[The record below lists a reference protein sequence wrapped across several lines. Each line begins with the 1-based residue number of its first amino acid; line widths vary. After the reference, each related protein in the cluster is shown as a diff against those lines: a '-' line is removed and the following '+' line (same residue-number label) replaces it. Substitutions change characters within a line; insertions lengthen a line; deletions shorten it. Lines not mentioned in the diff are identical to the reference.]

1 MLIKSEG
8 IVLNCMLF
16 SEKDL
21 IVKILIKDIGLVSFL
36 VKRGLKNK
44 KKYFQQLTINYISFV
59 YKGNKNLQYLKTI
72 DLKSF
77 HNKIFISNQ
86 KRNTVLFISEVISKC
101 LKEGVS
107 ENYTYDFIK
116 SSVEYLNTENCSG
129 KYFDAWFV
137 INFTKLIGIAP
148 NYKDI
153 KNSSDLFFDPVNG
166 NFYVFN
172 PNKQNN
178 LWELGLSNLLIKFL
192 SINVEDLENFY
203 LSYDEHLS
211 LIEKMLKYYSNHIPN
226 FNHEK
231 LMSVYSE
238 LL

>member
-1 MLIKSEG
+1 MIVKSEG
-8 IVLNCMLF
+8 IVLNCILF
-16 SEKDL
+16 AENDL
-21 IVKILIKDIGLVSFL
+21 IVKVLIKDIGLVSFL

-44 KKYFQQLTINYISFV
+44 KKYFQQLTIIYVSFV
-59 YKGNKNLQYLKTI
+59 YKENKNLQYLKTI

-77 HNKIFISNQ
+77 NNKIFISNQ

-101 LKEGVS
+101 LKEGNN
-107 ENYTYDFIK
+107 ENFTYSFVK
-116 SSVEYLNTENCSG
+116 SSVEYLNTENCTG
-129 KYFDAWFV
+129 KYFDVWFL

-153 KNSSDLFFDPVNG
+153 KKTSNLFFDPVNG
-166 NFYVFN
+166 NFSLLN
-172 PNKQNN
+172 TNNQNSN
-178 LWELGLSNLLIKFL
+178 WELAVSNLLIKFL
-192 SINVEDLENFY
+192 SVNVEDLENFY
-203 LSYDEHLS
+203 LSYNEHLS
-211 LIEKMLKYYSNHIPN
+211 LIEKMLKYYSNHVPN

>member
-1 MLIKSEG
+1 MLVKSEG
-8 IVLNCMLF
+8 IVLNCILF
-16 SEKDL
+16 AENDL
-21 IVKILIKDIGLVSFL
+21 IVRILIKDIGLVSFL

-44 KKYFQQLTINYISFV
+44 KKYFQQLTIINVSFV

-77 HNKIFISNQ
+77 NNKIFISNQ

-101 LKEGVS
+101 LKEGDD
-107 ENYTYDFIK
+107 ENYTYSFVK
-116 SSVEYLNTENCSG
+116 SSVEYLNTEHCSG
-129 KYFDAWFV
+129 KYFDVWFL

-153 KNSSDLFFDPVNG
+153 KKTSDLFFDPVNG
-166 NFYVFN
+166 NFNLFN
-172 PNKQNN
+172 TKEQNN
-178 LWELGLSNLLIKFL
+178 TWGVTVSNLLIKFL
-192 SINVEDLENFY
+192 SVNIENLENFY
-203 LSYDEHLS
+203 LSYNEHLS